1 MALREGLPNTI
12 YRADYRAPDFGL
24 TEVALEVRIEPGRTE
39 VTATLEVVRRIAG
52 HGSLTLDGEQLD
64 LQWVELDGARLSEEQ
79 YELTEQHLI
88 IASVPDHFTLRTRV
102 VICPE
107 DNTSLEGFY
116 RSQSAYC
123 TQCEAEGFRKITYF
137 LDRPDVMAVYTVTLE
152 ARRTECPVLLSN
164 GNLVKEESLDDGWHR
179 AVWYDPFPK
188 PSYLF
193 AMVAGD
199 LKRVSDA
206 FTTCSGKVVD
216 LHIWV
221 EEKDLGYCDHAMNS
235 LKAAMRWDEEVYGL
249 EYDLD
254 LYNIVAVDDFNM
266 GAMENKSLNVFN
278 TSCVLAHPDIT
289 TDMGF
294 QRVEA
299 VVAHEYF
306 HNYSGNRVTCRDWFQ
321 LSLKEGFTVFRDSEF
336 SADMNSRGVKR
347 VEDALFLRTHQ
358 FAEDAGP
365 LAHPVRPDAFMDI
378 SNFYTLTVYE
388 KGAEVVRMLHT
399 LLGSDAFYAGTKL
412 YFERFDGQAVTCDD
426 FVDSLAEASGRDLE
440 QFRRW
445 YEQPGTPEVAFEEQY
460 DAAEQ
465 RYSLTLRQHNP
476 LTSDHSDGAPLVIPV
491 AVGLLVDGEPLQLDN
506 GTTRVLALTERE
518 QTFTFE
524 AVTAQP
530 VLSCLRDFSAPVRLV
545 TEQSESNLL
554 TLMGSDDNTFVAWDA
569 AQSLLAREIENAST
583 TGEKAGIPD
592 ALSQACEQVLTGPM
606 DAAMKALTLSLP
618 SEEYLADRAA
628 QRGLVHVDELHQR
641 RNEVKA
647 GLGAVLGDAWRAA
660 LAHHDAPRSY
670 GAHAG
675 DIGIRALRHLAQD
688 YLLAADATDLEAA
701 YVLYQRADN
710 LTDRLVALRWI
721 AHYEQPDKRAT
732 VLEDFYRQWQHEALV
747 VNQWLTV
754 QATRPDSDCVESVL
768 ALMQHDAFDWRNPNK
783 LRALIGAFAG
793 GNPIAFHR
801 ADGAGYRL
809 MGDVIERVQASNPQI
824 AARMLAP
831 LTRWRRYAVGRDAMR
846 GELERLAA
854 IDPLPKDVFE
864 VVNRALTEPKVSSG
878 GAIG

>member
-1 MALREGLPNTI
+1 MMALREGLPGTI
-12 YRADYRAPDFGL
+12 YRKDYQVPDFSVKKVDLLVQIAEGQ
-24 TEVALEVRIEPGRTE
+24 TQ
-39 VTATLEVVRRIAG
+39 VTATLAVSRQAG
-52 HGSLTLDGEQLD
+52 QDSALTLDGEQLD
-64 LQWVELDGARLSEEQ
+64 LLWIELDGQRLSPEEYDVSEGQ
-79 YELTEQHLI
+79 LMI
-88 IASVPDHFTLRTRV
+88 PSVPDEFSLRTCV
-102 VICPE
+102 AICPE
-107 DNTSLEGFY
+107 ENTSLEGFY

-137 LDRPDVMAVYTVTLE
+137 TDRPDVLAVYTVTLE
-152 ARRTECPVLLSN
+152 ADAQVCPVLLSN
-164 GNLVKEESLDDGWHR
+164 GNLIEEVPLENGRHR
-179 AVWYDPFPK
+179 AVWHDPFPK

-199 LKRVSDA
+199 LKRTSDVFKTA
-206 FTTCSGKVVD
+206 SGKSVD

-221 EEKDLGYCDHAMNS
+221 EAKDLGYCDYAMTS
-235 LKAAMRWDEEVYGL
+235 LKEAMRWDEAVYGL

-365 LAHPVRPDAFMDI
+365 LAHPVRPDAFVDI

-399 LLGSDAFYAGTKL
+399 LLGEDAFYAGTRL

-426 FVDSLAEASGRDLE
+426 FVDCLAEASGRDLS

-445 YEQPGTPEVAFEEQY
+445 YEQAGTPELAFDETY

-465 RYSLTLRQHNP
+465 RYTLTLRQHNP
-476 LTSDHSDGAPLVIPV
+476 ATPGQNDKAPLVIPV
-491 AVGLLVDGEPLQLDN
+491 ATGLLVDGTPMSLDS
-506 GTTRVLALTERE
+506 GTTRILELTERE
-518 QTFTFE
+518 QAFTFE
-524 AVTAQP
+524 GVASKP
-530 VLSCLRDFSAPVRLV
+530 VLSLLRGFSAPVRMV
-545 TEQSESNLL
+545 TPQSEADLL
-554 TLMGSDDNTFVAWDA
+554 ALMGSDDDPFVAWDS
-569 AQSLLAREIENAST
+569 AQNLLARLIEAGAQGGAS
-583 TGEKAGIPD
+583 AIPD
-592 ALSQACEQVLTGPM
+592 AFLQACERVLSGSM
-606 DAAMKALTLSLP
+606 DPAMKALTLALP
-618 SEEYLADRAA
+618 SEELLADRAA
-628 QRGLVHVDELHQR
+628 QRGLVNVALIHQQ
-641 RNEVKA
+641 RNQVKA
-647 GLGAVLGDAWRAA
+647 ALGRSLDNAWHNVLREHPAAVGYTPHSR
-660 LAHHDAPRSY
+660 
-670 GAHAG
+670 
-675 DIGIRALRHLAQD
+675 DIGIRSLRHLASD
-688 YLLAADATDLEAA
+688 YLLAANPDDLADVHRLLET
-701 YVLYQRADN
+701 ADN
-710 LTDRLVALRWI
+710 LTDRLTALRW
-721 AHYEQPDKRAT
+721 AAYYEAPEQRAQR
-732 VLEDFYRQWQHEALV
+732 LDDFYGQWKHEALV

-754 QATRPDSDCVESVL
+754 QATRPDPGCVEDIR
-768 ALMQHDAFDWRNPNK
+768 ALLDHEAFDWRNPNK
-783 LRALIGAFAG
+783 LRALVGAFAG

-809 MGDVIERVQASNPQI
+809 MGEVIERVQASNPQI

-831 LTRWRRYAVGRDAMR
+831 LTRWRRYEQGQQAMR
-846 GELERLAA
+846 AELERLAA
-854 IDPLPKDVFE
+854 IEPLPKDVFE
-864 VVNRALTEPKVSSG
+864 VLSRALAGTD
-878 GAIG
+878 

>member
-1 MALREGLPNTI
+1 MALREGLPATI
-12 YRADYRAPDFGL
+12 YRKDYTAPEF
-24 TEVALEVRIEPGRTE
+24 AVRTVDLLVQISKGRTE
-39 VTATLEVVRRIAG
+39 VTATLEMVRQ
-52 HGSLTLDGEQLD
+52 GSGQGGLRLDGEQLS
-64 LQWVELDGARLSEEQ
+64 LQWIELDGER
-79 YELTEQHLI
+79 LTENQYSVGDADLI
-88 IASVPDHFTLRTRV
+88 VASVPDRFSLRTCV
-102 VICPE
+102 TICPE
-107 DNTSLEGFY
+107 ENTSLEGFY

-137 LDRPDVMAVYTVTLE
+137 PDRPDVLAVYTVTLE
-152 ARRTECPVLLSN
+152 ADRAECPVLLSN
-164 GNLVKEESLDDGWHR
+164 GNKVSEEDLDNGRHRVVWH
-179 AVWYDPFPK
+179 DPFPK

-199 LKRVSDA
+199 LKPVSNV
-206 FTTCSGKVVD
+206 FTTCSGRVVD
-216 LHIWV
+216 LNIWV
-221 EEKDLGYCDHAMNS
+221 EEKDLGYCDYAMS
-235 LKAAMRWDEEVYGL
+235 ALKAAMRWDEQVYGL

-266 GAMENKSLNVFN
+266 GAMENKGLNVFN

-365 LAHPVRPDAFMDI
+365 LAHPVRPDAFVDI

-399 LLGSDAFYAGTKL
+399 LLGAEAFLAGTTL

-426 FVDSLAEASGRDLE
+426 FVDCLAEASGRDLT

-445 YEQPGTPEVAFEEQY
+445 YEQAGTPEVIFSEQY
-460 DAAEQ
+460 DPDTR
-465 RYSLTLRQHNP
+465 RYQLTLKQHNP
-476 LTSDHSDGAPLVIPV
+476 NASAQRASEPLVIPV
-491 AVGLLVDGEPLQLDN
+491 ATGLLVDGRPLHLDD
-506 GTTRVLALTERE
+506 GTTRVLELTERE

-524 AVTAQP
+524 DVPSKP
-530 VLSCLRDFSAPVRLV
+530 VLSCLRGFSAPVRATV
-545 TEQSESNLL
+545 DHAEADLL
-554 TLMGSDDNTFVAWDA
+554 TLMAGDDDAFVAWDA
-569 AQSLLAREIENAST
+569 AQTLLARAIETA
-583 TGEKAGIPD
+583 D
-592 ALSQACEQVLTGPM
+592 AALPQGLLAACEQVLMGSM
-606 DAAMKALTLSLP
+606 DPAMKALTLALP

-628 QRGLVHVDELHQR
+628 QRGLVNVSQIHDQR
-641 RNEVKA
+641 QQVKA
-647 GLGAVLGDAWRAA
+647 SLGGALEAVWQLVLSDNP
-660 LAHHDAPRSY
+660 APQAY
-670 GAHAG
+670 APHAD
-675 DIGIRALRHLAQD
+675 DIGLRALRHLAQD
-688 YLLAADATDLEAA
+688 YLLAANPLAHLDAAHS
-701 YVLYQRADN
+701 LYGRADN
-710 LTDRLVALRWI
+710 LTDRLAALRWI
-721 AHYEQPDKRAT
+721 THYEVVEKREA
-732 VLEDFYRQWQHEALV
+732 VLADFYSRWQHEALV

-754 QATRPDSDCVESVL
+754 QATRPDVDCVESVR
-768 ALMQHDAFDWRNPNK
+768 ALMTHPTFDWRNPNK

-793 GNPIAFHR
+793 ANPIAFHR
-801 ADGAGYRL
+801 EDGAGYRL
-809 MGDVIERVQASNPQI
+809 MGEVIERLQASNPQI

-831 LTRWRRYAVGRDAMR
+831 MTRWRRYAVGQEAMR

-864 VVNRALTEPKVSSG
+864 VVTKALEEPP
-878 GAIG
+878 

>member
-1 MALREGLPNTI
+1 MMALREGLPGTI
-12 YRADYRAPDFGL
+12 YRKDYQVPDFSVKKVDLLVQIAEGQ
-24 TEVALEVRIEPGRTE
+24 TQ
-39 VTATLEVVRRIAG
+39 VTATLAVSRQAG
-52 HGSLTLDGEQLD
+52 QDSALTLDGEQLD
-64 LQWVELDGARLSEEQ
+64 LLWIELDGQRLSPEEYDVSEGQ
-79 YELTEQHLI
+79 LMI
-88 IASVPDHFTLRTRV
+88 PSVPDEFSLRTCV
-102 VICPE
+102 AICPE
-107 DNTSLEGFY
+107 ENTSLEGFY

-137 LDRPDVMAVYTVTLE
+137 TDRPDVLAVYTVTLE
-152 ARRTECPVLLSN
+152 ADAQVCPVLLSN
-164 GNLVKEESLDDGWHR
+164 GNLIEEVSLENGRHR
-179 AVWYDPFPK
+179 AVWHDPFPK

-199 LKRVSDA
+199 LKRTSDVFKTA
-206 FTTCSGKVVD
+206 SGKSVD

-221 EEKDLGYCDHAMNS
+221 EAKDLGYCDYAMTS
-235 LKAAMRWDEEVYGL
+235 LKEAMRWDEAVYGL

-365 LAHPVRPDAFMDI
+365 LAHPVRPDAFVDI

-399 LLGSDAFYAGTKL
+399 LLGEDAFYAGTRL

-426 FVDSLAEASGRDLE
+426 FVDCLAEASGRDLS

-445 YEQPGTPEVAFEEQY
+445 YEQAGTPELAFDETY

-465 RYSLTLRQHNP
+465 RYTLTLRQHNP
-476 LTSDHSDGAPLVIPV
+476 ATPGQNDKAPLVFPV
-491 AVGLLVDGEPLQLDN
+491 ATGLLVDGKPVSLDS
-506 GTTRVLALTERE
+506 GTTRILELTERE
-518 QTFTFE
+518 QAFTFE
-524 AVTAQP
+524 GVASKP
-530 VLSCLRDFSAPVRLV
+530 VLSLLRGFSAPVRMV
-545 TEQSESNLL
+545 TPQSEADLL
-554 TLMGSDDNTFVAWDA
+554 ALMGSDDDPFVAWDS
-569 AQSLLAREIENAST
+569 AQNLLARLIEAGAQGGAS
-583 TGEKAGIPD
+583 AIPD
-592 ALSQACEQVLTGPM
+592 AFLQACERVLSGSM
-606 DAAMKALTLSLP
+606 DPAMKALTLALP
-618 SEEYLADRAA
+618 SEELLADRAA
-628 QRGLVHVDELHQR
+628 QRGLVNVALIHQQ
-641 RNEVKA
+641 RNQVKA
-647 GLGAVLGDAWRAA
+647 ALGRSLDNAWHNVLREHPAAVGYTPHSR
-660 LAHHDAPRSY
+660 
-670 GAHAG
+670 
-675 DIGIRALRHLAQD
+675 DIGIRSLRHLASD
-688 YLLAADATDLEAA
+688 YLLAANPDDLADVHRLLET
-701 YVLYQRADN
+701 ADN
-710 LTDRLVALRWI
+710 LTDRLTALRW
-721 AHYEQPDKRAT
+721 AAYYEAPEQRAQRLDDFYEQWK
-732 VLEDFYRQWQHEALV
+732 HEALV

-754 QATRPDSDCVESVL
+754 QATRPDPGCVEDIR
-768 ALMQHDAFDWRNPNK
+768 ALLDHEAFDWRNPNK
-783 LRALIGAFAG
+783 LRALVGAFAG

-809 MGDVIERVQASNPQI
+809 MGEVIERVQASNPQI

-831 LTRWRRYAVGRDAMR
+831 LTRWRRYEQGQQAMR
-846 GELERLAA
+846 AELERLAA
-854 IDPLPKDVFE
+854 IEPLPKDVFE
-864 VVNRALTEPKVSSG
+864 VLSRALAGTD
-878 GAIG
+878 

>member
-1 MALREGLPNTI
+1 MALREGLPATI
-12 YRADYRAPDFGL
+12 YRKDYTVPEFAVTTVDLRVQL
-24 TEVALEVRIEPGRTE
+24 SKGRTE
-39 VTATLEVVRRIAG
+39 VTATLEMVRQ
-52 HGSLTLDGEQLD
+52 GSGQGGLRLDGEQLS
-64 LQWVELDGARLSEEQ
+64 LQWIELDGER
-79 YELTEQHLI
+79 LTENEYTVGDTDLI
-88 IASVPDHFTLRTRV
+88 VALVPDRFSLRTCV
-102 VICPE
+102 TICPE
-107 DNTSLEGFY
+107 ENTSLEGFY

-137 LDRPDVMAVYTVTLE
+137 PDRPDVLAVYTVTLE
-152 ARRTECPVLLSN
+152 ADRAECPVLLSN
-164 GNLVKEESLDDGWHR
+164 GNKVSEEDLDNGRHRVVWH
-179 AVWYDPFPK
+179 DPFPK

-199 LKRVSDA
+199 LKPVSDV
-206 FTTCSGKVVD
+206 FTTCSGRVVD
-216 LHIWV
+216 LNIWV
-221 EEKDLGYCDHAMNS
+221 EEKDLGYCDYAMS
-235 LKAAMRWDEEVYGL
+235 ALKAAMRWDEQVYGL

-266 GAMENKSLNVFN
+266 GAMENKGLNVFN

-365 LAHPVRPDAFMDI
+365 LAHPVRPDAFVDI

-399 LLGSDAFYAGTKL
+399 LLGAEAFHAGTTL

-426 FVDSLAEASGRDLE
+426 FVDCLAEASRRDLT

-445 YEQPGTPEVAFEEQY
+445 YEQAGTPEVIFSEQY
-460 DAAEQ
+460 DPDTR
-465 RYSLTLRQHNP
+465 RYQLTLQQHNP
-476 LTSDHSDGAPLVIPV
+476 MASAQQKSEPLVIPV
-491 AVGLLVDGEPLQLDN
+491 ATGLLVDGEPLPLDT
-506 GTTRVLALTERE
+506 GTTRVLELTERE
-518 QTFTFE
+518 QTFTFDD
-524 AVTAQP
+524 VPSKP
-530 VLSCLRDFSAPVRLV
+530 VLSCLRGFSAPVRATV
-545 TEQSESNLL
+545 DHAEADLL
-554 TLMGSDDNTFVAWDA
+554 TLMAEDDDAFVAWDA
-569 AQSLLAREIENAST
+569 AQTLLARAIEA
-583 TGEKAGIPD
+583 AD
-592 ALSQACEQVLTGPM
+592 AALPQGLLAACEQVLMGSM
-606 DAAMKALTLSLP
+606 DPAMKALTLALP

-628 QRGLVHVDELHQR
+628 QRGLVNVSQIHDQR
-641 RNEVKA
+641 QQVKA
-647 GLGAVLGDAWRAA
+647 SLGDALESVWQRV
-660 LAHHDAPRSY
+660 LSDNPAPQAY
-670 GAHAG
+670 APHAD
-675 DIGIRALRHLAQD
+675 DIGLRALRHLAQD
-688 YLLAADATDLEAA
+688 YLLAANPAAHLDAAHS
-701 YVLYQRADN
+701 LYERADN
-710 LTDRLVALRWI
+710 LTDRLAALRWI
-721 AHYEQPDKRAT
+721 THYEAVEKREA
-732 VLEDFYRQWQHEALV
+732 VLADFYSRWQHEALV

-754 QATRPDSDCVESVL
+754 QATRPDVDCVESVQ
-768 ALMQHDAFDWRNPNK
+768 ALMTHPAFDWRNPNK

-793 GNPIAFHR
+793 ANPIAFHR
-801 ADGAGYRL
+801 EDGAGYRL
-809 MGDVIERVQASNPQI
+809 MGEVIERLQASNPQI

-831 LTRWRRYAVGRDAMR
+831 MTRWRRYAIGQEAMR

-864 VVNRALTEPKVSSG
+864 VVIKALEEPS
-878 GAIG
+878 

>member
-1 MALREGLPNTI
+1 MMALREGLPGTI
-12 YRADYRAPDFGL
+12 YRKDYQVPDFSVKKVDLLVQIAEGQ
-24 TEVALEVRIEPGRTE
+24 TQ
-39 VTATLEVVRRIAG
+39 VTATLAVSRQAG
-52 HGSLTLDGEQLD
+52 QDSALTLDGEQLD
-64 LQWVELDGARLSEEQ
+64 LLWIELDGQRLSPEEYDVSEGQ
-79 YELTEQHLI
+79 LMI
-88 IASVPDHFTLRTRV
+88 PSVPDEFSLRTCV
-102 VICPE
+102 AICPE
-107 DNTSLEGFY
+107 ENTSLEGFY

-137 LDRPDVMAVYTVTLE
+137 TDRPDVLAVYTVTLE
-152 ARRTECPVLLSN
+152 ADAQVCPVLLSN
-164 GNLVKEESLDDGWHR
+164 GNLIEEVSLENGRHR
-179 AVWYDPFPK
+179 AVWHDPFPK

-199 LKRVSDA
+199 LKRTSDVFKTA
-206 FTTCSGKVVD
+206 SGKSVD

-221 EEKDLGYCDHAMNS
+221 EAKDLGYCDYAMTS
-235 LKAAMRWDEEVYGL
+235 LKEAMRWDEAVYGL

-365 LAHPVRPDAFMDI
+365 LAHPVRPDAFVDI

-399 LLGSDAFYAGTKL
+399 LLGEAAFYAGTRL

-426 FVDSLAEASGRDLE
+426 FVDCLAEASGRDLS

-445 YEQPGTPEVAFEEQY
+445 YEQAGTPELAFDETY

-465 RYSLTLRQHNP
+465 RYTLTLRQHNP
-476 LTSDHSDGAPLVIPV
+476 ATPGQNDKAPLVIPV
-491 AVGLLVDGEPLQLDN
+491 ATGLLVDGKPVSLDS
-506 GTTRVLALTERE
+506 GTTRILELTERE
-518 QTFTFE
+518 QAFTFE
-524 AVTAQP
+524 GVASKP
-530 VLSCLRDFSAPVRLV
+530 VLSLLRGFSAPVRMV
-545 TEQSESNLL
+545 TPQSEADLL
-554 TLMGSDDNTFVAWDA
+554 ALMGSDDDPFVAWDS
-569 AQSLLAREIENAST
+569 AQNLLARLIEAGAQGGAS
-583 TGEKAGIPD
+583 AIPD
-592 ALSQACEQVLTGPM
+592 AFLQACERVLSGSM
-606 DAAMKALTLSLP
+606 DPAMKALTLALP
-618 SEEYLADRAA
+618 SEELLADRAA
-628 QRGLVHVDELHQR
+628 QRGLVNVALIHQQ
-641 RNEVKA
+641 RNQVKA
-647 GLGAVLGDAWRAA
+647 ALGRSLDNAWHNVLREHPAAVGYTPHSR
-660 LAHHDAPRSY
+660 
-670 GAHAG
+670 
-675 DIGIRALRHLAQD
+675 DIGIRSLRHLASD
-688 YLLAADATDLEAA
+688 YLLAANPDDLADVHRLLET
-701 YVLYQRADN
+701 ADN
-710 LTDRLVALRWI
+710 LTDRLTALRW
-721 AHYEQPDKRAT
+721 AAYYEAPEQRAQRLDDFYEQWK
-732 VLEDFYRQWQHEALV
+732 HEALV

-754 QATRPDSDCVESVL
+754 QATRPDPGCVEDIR
-768 ALMQHDAFDWRNPNK
+768 ALLDHEAFDWRNPNK
-783 LRALIGAFAG
+783 LRALVGAFAG

-809 MGDVIERVQASNPQI
+809 MGEVIERVQASNPQI

-831 LTRWRRYAVGRDAMR
+831 LTRWRRYEQGQQAMR
-846 GELERLAA
+846 AELERLAA
-854 IDPLPKDVFE
+854 IEPLPKDVFE
-864 VVNRALTEPKVSSG
+864 VLSRALAGTD
-878 GAIG
+878 

>member
-1 MALREGLPNTI
+1 MMALREGLPGTI
-12 YRADYRAPDFGL
+12 YRKDYQVPDFSVKKVDLLVQIAEGQ
-24 TEVALEVRIEPGRTE
+24 TQ
-39 VTATLEVVRRIAG
+39 VTATLAVSRQAG
-52 HGSLTLDGEQLD
+52 QDSALTLDGEQLD
-64 LQWVELDGARLSEEQ
+64 LLWIELDGQRLSPEEYDISESQ
-79 YELTEQHLI
+79 LMI
-88 IASVPDHFTLRTRV
+88 PSVPDEFSLRTCV
-102 VICPE
+102 AICPE
-107 DNTSLEGFY
+107 ENTSLEGFY

-137 LDRPDVMAVYTVTLE
+137 TDRPDVLAVYTVTLE
-152 ARRTECPVLLSN
+152 ADAQVCPVLLSN
-164 GNLVKEESLDDGWHR
+164 GNLIEEVSLENGRHR
-179 AVWYDPFPK
+179 AVWHDPFPK

-199 LKRVSDA
+199 LKRTSDVFKTA
-206 FTTCSGKVVD
+206 SGKSVD

-221 EEKDLGYCDHAMNS
+221 EAKDLGYCDYAMTS
-235 LKAAMRWDEEVYGL
+235 LKEAMRWDEAVYGL

-365 LAHPVRPDAFMDI
+365 LAHPVRPDAFVDI

-399 LLGSDAFYAGTKL
+399 LLGEDAFYAGTRL

-426 FVDSLAEASGRDLE
+426 FVDCLAEASGRDLS

-445 YEQPGTPEVAFEEQY
+445 YEQAGTPELAFDETY

-465 RYSLTLRQHNP
+465 RYTLTLRQHNP
-476 LTSDHSDGAPLVIPV
+476 ATPGQNDKAPLVIPV
-491 AVGLLVDGEPLQLDN
+491 ATGLLVDGKPVSLDS
-506 GTTRVLALTERE
+506 GTTRILELTERE
-518 QTFTFE
+518 QAFTFE
-524 AVTAQP
+524 GVASKP
-530 VLSCLRDFSAPVRLV
+530 VLSLLRGFSAPVRMV
-545 TEQSESNLL
+545 TPQSEADLL
-554 TLMGSDDNTFVAWDA
+554 ALMGSDDDPFVAWDS
-569 AQSLLAREIENAST
+569 AQNLLARLIEAGAQGGAS
-583 TGEKAGIPD
+583 AIPD
-592 ALSQACEQVLTGPM
+592 AFLQACERVLSGSM
-606 DAAMKALTLSLP
+606 DPAMKALTLALP
-618 SEEYLADRAA
+618 SEELLADRAA
-628 QRGLVHVDELHQR
+628 QRGLVNVALIHQQ
-641 RNEVKA
+641 RNQVKA
-647 GLGAVLGDAWRAA
+647 ALGRSLDNAWHNVLREHPAAVGYTPHSR
-660 LAHHDAPRSY
+660 
-670 GAHAG
+670 
-675 DIGIRALRHLAQD
+675 DIGIRSLRHLASD
-688 YLLAADATDLEAA
+688 YLLAANPDDLADVHRLLET
-701 YVLYQRADN
+701 ADN
-710 LTDRLVALRWI
+710 LTDRLTALRW
-721 AHYEQPDKRAT
+721 AAYYEAPEQRAQR
-732 VLEDFYRQWQHEALV
+732 LDDFYGQWKHEALV

-754 QATRPDSDCVESVL
+754 QATRPDPGCVEDIR
-768 ALMQHDAFDWRNPNK
+768 ALLDHEAFDWRNPNK
-783 LRALIGAFAG
+783 LRALVGAFAG

-809 MGDVIERVQASNPQI
+809 MGEVIERVQASNPQI

-831 LTRWRRYAVGRDAMR
+831 LTRWRRYEQGQQAMR
-846 GELERLAA
+846 AELERLAA
-854 IDPLPKDVFE
+854 IEPLPKDVFE
-864 VVNRALTEPKVSSG
+864 VLSRALAGTD
-878 GAIG
+878 

>member
-1 MALREGLPNTI
+1 MMALREGLPGTI
-12 YRADYRAPDFGL
+12 YRKDYKVPDFSVKKVDLLVQIAEGQ
-24 TEVALEVRIEPGRTE
+24 TQ
-39 VTATLEVVRRIAG
+39 VTATLAVSRQAG
-52 HGSLTLDGEQLD
+52 QDSALTLDGEQLD
-64 LQWVELDGARLSEEQ
+64 LLWIELDGQRLSPEEYDVSEGQ
-79 YELTEQHLI
+79 LMI
-88 IASVPDHFTLRTRV
+88 PSVPDEFSLRTCV
-102 VICPE
+102 AICPE
-107 DNTSLEGFY
+107 ENTSLEGFY

-137 LDRPDVMAVYTVTLE
+137 TDRPDVLAVYTVTLE
-152 ARRTECPVLLSN
+152 ADAQVCPVLLSN
-164 GNLVKEESLDDGWHR
+164 GNLIEEVSLENGRHR
-179 AVWYDPFPK
+179 AVWHDPFPK

-199 LKRVSDA
+199 LKRTSDVFKTA
-206 FTTCSGKVVD
+206 SGKSID

-221 EEKDLGYCDHAMNS
+221 EAKDLGYCDYAMTS
-235 LKAAMRWDEEVYGL
+235 LKEAMRWDEAVYGL

-365 LAHPVRPDAFMDI
+365 LAHPVRPDAFVDI

-399 LLGSDAFYAGTKL
+399 LLGEDAFYAGTRL

-426 FVDSLAEASGRDLE
+426 FVDCLAEASGRDLS

-445 YEQPGTPEVAFEEQY
+445 YEQAGTPELAFDETY

-465 RYSLTLRQHNP
+465 RYTLTLRQHNP
-476 LTSDHSDGAPLVIPV
+476 ATPGQNDKAPLVIPV
-491 AVGLLVDGEPLQLDN
+491 ATGLLVDGKPVSLDS
-506 GTTRVLALTERE
+506 GTTRILELTERE
-518 QTFTFE
+518 QAFTFE
-524 AVTAQP
+524 GVASKP
-530 VLSCLRDFSAPVRLV
+530 VLSLLRGFSAPVRMV
-545 TEQSESNLL
+545 TPQSEADLL
-554 TLMGSDDNTFVAWDA
+554 ALMGSDDDPFVAWDS
-569 AQSLLAREIENAST
+569 AQNLLARLIEAGAQGGAS
-583 TGEKAGIPD
+583 AIPD
-592 ALSQACEQVLTGPM
+592 AFLQACERVLSGSM
-606 DAAMKALTLSLP
+606 DPAMKALTLALP
-618 SEEYLADRAA
+618 SEELLADRAA
-628 QRGLVHVDELHQR
+628 QRGLVNVALIHQQ
-641 RNEVKA
+641 RNQVKA
-647 GLGAVLGDAWRAA
+647 ALGRSLDNAWHNVLREHPAAVGYTPHSR
-660 LAHHDAPRSY
+660 
-670 GAHAG
+670 
-675 DIGIRALRHLAQD
+675 DIGIRSLRHLASD
-688 YLLAADATDLEAA
+688 YLLAANPDDLADVHRLLET
-701 YVLYQRADN
+701 ADN
-710 LTDRLVALRWI
+710 LTDRLTALRW
-721 AHYEQPDKRAT
+721 AAYYEAPEQRAQR
-732 VLEDFYRQWQHEALV
+732 LDDFYEQWQHEALV

-754 QATRPDSDCVESVL
+754 QATRPDPGCVEDIR
-768 ALMQHDAFDWRNPNK
+768 ALLDHEAFDWRNPNK
-783 LRALIGAFAG
+783 LRALVGAFAG

-809 MGDVIERVQASNPQI
+809 MGEVIERVQASNPQI

-831 LTRWRRYAVGRDAMR
+831 LTRWRRYEQGQQAMR
-846 GELERLAA
+846 AELERLAA
-854 IDPLPKDVFE
+854 IEPLPKDVFE
-864 VVNRALTEPKVSSG
+864 VLSRALAGTD
-878 GAIG
+878 